1 MSKDLVMHIIMK
13 ASDRASGAM
22 RKVASAGGGLSG
34 RVDALLRKLEKQ
46 NAVMKDVKGYAALQ
60 QQMQQAEAK
69 SGSLARKIG
78 TLTAQIK
85 AAGSPTA
92 KQAAEMA
99 RLEDA
104 SQKAAE
110 RQTELAE
117 RSRRLSYKLKQA
129 GFDTRDFARE
139 QVRLTADAAKTR
151 AELERQGAALE
162 RVHKAHEG
170 IGRATAKS
178 AVLAGW
184 GMVAQSKAQA
194 IGRGLGV
201 QVKAAVEEEDAMLGI
216 IKQVQGLK
224 NADNSLNHAE
234 IAKVRAEI
242 RGLSQELPVATTEIM
257 AMYEAGAR
265 MDVPRQEL
273 GAYVKTAAVAATA
286 FDAED
291 MGQLAE
297 NLGRINKNFKLSAE
311 QGRALADVINYLD
324 DNSLSK
330 GADIIEY
337 MNRVSGSMGLAKI
350 SDKNTAALGSTLLTS
365 GVDAS
370 TSANAVSSLFTRLS
384 TAPDMKPVREALTG
398 LGLDAKAIQKGMVED
413 ANATVLKVMEAVK
426 KMPKEQQAG
435 FLKGLAG
442 GEYNKV
448 FAALISNTEEWRR
461 QLALANSEEA
471 KGSMMREFET
481 RAGAL
486 SSKWQIFKNQ
496 LFGTAALM
504 GQTLFPAIQDLLQ
517 IGERWLT
524 NISKWVQENPKIA
537 GALMKAA
544 AVTGILAGALA
555 AAAAAA
561 AAVLL
566 PLAAMNAAWVHAAA
580 AVARAGGGVLRAV
593 RLFGLLKSTV
603 FSLGRILMANPM
615 LLAFTLVAAAVY
627 LLWRNWERVKEALV
641 SGWQRINQAFADNPV
656 LNFIFPFIGVARLI
670 INNWDGIA
678 AFFSSLWQRVSAAF
692 SEGVSAAGEWLAGM
706 QAKAAE
712 VFGRIMETVRSLPLV
727 QYLTEKFNQALAAL
741 GLLKEQFFTIG
752 SAMIGRLLDGIS
764 AMWEKARAKIAQM
777 GAYVRGAFANIGR
790 VFDGGA
796 PSPVRGFSRGG
807 YTGAGGVN
815 EAAGIVH
822 RGEVV
827 FSQAD
832 VRRFGGWQAVEAL
845 RRGGASALAG
855 IKGILP
861 ASERRAPSGF
871 AGSLKAAA
879 PGGDHIVININGS
892 GMDAQAVARE
902 VARQL
907 DTRSRERQSRARS
920 SYYDQ
925 D

>member
-1 MSKDLVMHIIMK
+1 MANNLVMRIIMA
-13 ASDRASGAM
+13 ASDRASAAFN
-22 RKVASAGGGLSG
+22 RVRQAGGSLT
-34 RVDALLRKLEKQ
+34 
-46 NAVMKDVKGYAALQ
+46 AALQ
-60 QQMQQAEAK
+60 RNQQALQQTERAQRD
-69 SGSLARKIG
+69 LARSGQLRAQLSQTSRELLENSRRQRELRQAIRASG
-78 TLTAQIK
+78 QATREQERELQNLERRSRTLRQTQ
-85 AAGSPTA
+85 
-92 KQAAEMA
+92 
-99 RLEDA
+99 
-104 SQKAAE
+104 E
-110 RQTELAE
+110 RQTQELE
-117 RSRRLSYKLKQA
+117 QLRRRLREA
-129 GFDTRDFARE
+129 GVSTRDLAAAEEELRRRHERATRE
-139 QVRLTADAAKTR
+139 I
-151 AELERQGAALE
+151 ERQRNALN
-162 RVHKAHEG
+162 RLNRAQASVSRARQIQGTASGIAVASTATAYGIARG
-170 IGRATAKS
+170 IGAP
-178 AVLAGW
+178 
-184 GMVAQSKAQA
+184 
-194 IGRGLGV
+194 
-201 QVKAAVEEEDAMLGI
+201 VKAAIEEEDAMLGI

-242 RGLSQELPVATTEIM
+242 RGLSRDLPVATTEIM

-265 MDVPRQEL
+265 MDVPREEL

-350 SDKNTAALGSTLLTS
+350 SDKNTAALGSTLLTA

-384 TAPDMKPVREALTG
+384 TAPDMKPVREALKG

-461 QLALANSEEA
+461 QLELANSEEA

-517 IGERWLT
+517 IGERWLN
-524 NISKWVQENPKIA
+524 NISKWVQENPKLA
-537 GALMKAA
+537 GTLMKVA
-544 AVTGILAGALA
+544 AVIGILAAALA
-555 AAAAAA
+555 VVATIV
-561 AAVLL
+561 AAVVV
-566 PLAAMNAAWVHAAA
+566 PLAMLKLSWVTLATSAATG
-580 AVARAGGGVLRAV
+580 AGSLAKVGTALKIIGQGLMWLG
-593 RLFGLLKSTV
+593 RLFL
-603 FSLGRILMANPM
+603 ANPIG
-615 LLAFTLVAAAVY
+615 LAITLIVAGLY
-627 LLWRNWERVKEALV
+627 LLWRHWDTVKAALIAGWNW
-641 SGWQRINQAFADNPV
+641 INQVFSENPILNFVFLPIGIMRLLANNWDAIVAALKTGWTQLKATLADNPLV
-656 LNFIFPFIGVARLI
+656 QAFTRPGGILDSLKERWESFKTKLGQGWEWLKGILRDNPLLGAFMGPIGLITTLIANIDRLI
-670 INNWDGIA
+670 
-678 AFFSSLWQRVSAAF
+678 
-692 SEGVSAAGEWLAGM
+692 
-706 QAKAAE
+706 AKASQVKKAFE
-712 VFGRIMETVRSLPLV
+712 NINIADKINAPFRR
-727 QYLTEKFNQALAAL
+727 L
-741 GLLKEQFFTIG
+741 GNL
-752 SAMIGRLLDGIS
+752 
-764 AMWEKARAKIAQM
+764 
-777 GAYVRGAFANIGR
+777 
-790 VFDGGA
+790 FDGK
-796 PSPVRGFSRGG
+796 GFSRGG

-815 EAAGIVH
+815 ESAGIVH

-845 RRGGASALAG
+845 RRGGTSALAG

>member
-1 MSKDLVMHIIMK
+1 MANNLVMRIIMA
-13 ASDRASGAM
+13 ASDRASAAFN
-22 RKVASAGGGLSG
+22 RVRQAGGSLT
-34 RVDALLRKLEKQ
+34 
-46 NAVMKDVKGYAALQ
+46 AALQ
-60 QQMQQAEAK
+60 RNQQALQQTERAQRD
-69 SGSLARKIG
+69 LARAGQLRAQLSQTSRELLENSRRQRELRQAIRASG
-78 TLTAQIK
+78 QATREQERELQNLERRSRTLRHTQ
-85 AAGSPTA
+85 
-92 KQAAEMA
+92 
-99 RLEDA
+99 
-104 SQKAAE
+104 E
-110 RQTELAE
+110 RQTQELE
-117 RSRRLSYKLKQA
+117 QLRRRLREA
-129 GFDTRDFARE
+129 GVSTRDLAAAEEELRRRHERATRE
-139 QVRLTADAAKTR
+139 I
-151 AELERQGAALE
+151 ERQRNALN
-162 RVHKAHEG
+162 RLNRAQASVSRARQIQGTASGIAVASTATAYGIARG
-170 IGRATAKS
+170 IGAP
-178 AVLAGW
+178 
-184 GMVAQSKAQA
+184 
-194 IGRGLGV
+194 
-201 QVKAAVEEEDAMLGI
+201 VKAAIEEEDAMLGI

-242 RGLSQELPVATTEIM
+242 RGLSRDLPVATTEIM

-265 MDVPRQEL
+265 MDVPREEL

-330 GADIIEY
+330 GANIIEY

-350 SDKNTAALGSTLLTS
+350 SDKNTAALGSTLLTA

-384 TAPDMKPVREALTG
+384 TAPDMKPVREALKG

-413 ANATVLKVMEAVK
+413 ANATVMKVMEAVK

-461 QLALANSEEA
+461 QLELANSEEA

-524 NISKWVQENPKIA
+524 NTSKWVQENPKLA
-537 GALMKAA
+537 GTLMKVA
-544 AVTGILAGALA
+544 AVIGILAAALA
-555 AAAAAA
+555 VVATIV
-561 AAVLL
+561 AAVVV
-566 PLAAMNAAWVHAAA
+566 PLAMLKLSWVTLATSAATG
-580 AVARAGGGVLRAV
+580 AGSLAKVGTVLKIIGQGLMWLG
-593 RLFGLLKSTV
+593 RLFL
-603 FSLGRILMANPM
+603 ANPIG
-615 LLAFTLVAAAVY
+615 LAITLIVAGLY
-627 LLWRNWERVKEALV
+627 LLWRHWDTVKAALIAGWNWINQVFSENPILNFVFAPIGIMRLLVNNWSSIVAYLKSTWEMLKGLLGDNPIVQAIIRPITPLASLKERWESFKTAFGQNWEWLKGILR
-641 SGWQRINQAFADNPV
+641 DNP
-656 LNFIFPFIGVARLI
+656 LLGAFMGPIGLITTLIANIDRLI
-670 INNWDGIA
+670 
-678 AFFSSLWQRVSAAF
+678 
-692 SEGVSAAGEWLAGM
+692 
-706 QAKAAE
+706 AKAGQVKKAFE
-712 VFGRIMETVRSLPLV
+712 NINIADKINAPFRRIGNL
-727 QYLTEKFNQALAAL
+727 
-741 GLLKEQFFTIG
+741 
-752 SAMIGRLLDGIS
+752 
-764 AMWEKARAKIAQM
+764 
-777 GAYVRGAFANIGR
+777 
-790 VFDGGA
+790 FDGK
-796 PSPVRGFSRGG
+796 GFSRGG
-807 YTGAGGVN
+807 YTGAGGIN

>member
-1 MSKDLVMHIIMK
+1 MANNLVMRIIMA
-13 ASDRASGAM
+13 ASDRASAAFN
-22 RKVASAGGGLSG
+22 RVRQAGGSLT
-34 RVDALLRKLEKQ
+34 
-46 NAVMKDVKGYAALQ
+46 AALQ
-60 QQMQQAEAK
+60 RNQQALQQTERAQRD
-69 SGSLARKIG
+69 LARAG
-78 TLTAQIK
+78 QLRAQI
-85 AAGSPTA
+85 SQTSRELLENSRRQRELR
-92 KQAAEMA
+92 QAIRASGQATREQE
-99 RLEDA
+99 RELQNLE
-104 SQKAAE
+104 
-110 RQTELAE
+110 R
-117 RSRRLSYKLKQA
+117 RSRRLRQTQERQTQELEQLRRRLREAGVSTRDLAAAEEELRRRHERATREIERQRNALNRLHRAQA
-129 GFDTRDFARE
+129 GVSRAR
-139 QVRLTADAAKTR
+139 QIQGTASGIAVASTATAYGIAR
-151 AELERQGAALE
+151 
-162 RVHKAHEG
+162 G
-170 IGRATAKS
+170 IGAP
-178 AVLAGW
+178 
-184 GMVAQSKAQA
+184 
-194 IGRGLGV
+194 
-201 QVKAAVEEEDAMLGI
+201 VKAAIEEEDAMLGI

-242 RGLSQELPVATTEIM
+242 RGLSRDLPVATTEIM

-350 SDKNTAALGSTLLTS
+350 SDKNTAALGSTLLTA

-384 TAPDMKPVREALTG
+384 TAPDMKPVREALKG

-461 QLALANSEEA
+461 QLELANSEEA

-517 IGERWLT
+517 IGERWLN
-524 NISKWVQENPKIA
+524 NISKWVQENPKLA
-537 GALMKAA
+537 GTLMKVA
-544 AVTGILAGALA
+544 AVIGILAAALA
-555 AAAAAA
+555 VVATIV
-561 AAVLL
+561 AAVVV
-566 PLAAMNAAWVHAAA
+566 PLAMLKLSWVTLATSAATG
-580 AVARAGGGVLRAV
+580 AGSLAKVGTALKIIGQGFWWLV
-593 RLFGLLKSTV
+593 RLFL
-603 FSLGRILMANPM
+603 ANPIG
-615 LLAFTLVAAAVY
+615 LAITLIVGALY
-627 LLWRNWERVKEALV
+627 LLWRHWDTVKAALIAGWNWINQVFSENPILNFVFAPIGIMRLLVNNWSSIVAYLKSTWEMLKGLLGDNPIVQAIIRPITSLASLKERWESFKTAFGQNWEWLKGILR
-641 SGWQRINQAFADNPV
+641 DNP
-656 LNFIFPFIGVARLI
+656 LLGAFMGPIGLITTLIANIDRLI
-670 INNWDGIA
+670 
-678 AFFSSLWQRVSAAF
+678 
-692 SEGVSAAGEWLAGM
+692 
-706 QAKAAE
+706 AKAGQVKKAFE
-712 VFGRIMETVRSLPLV
+712 NINIADKINAPFRRIGNL
-727 QYLTEKFNQALAAL
+727 
-741 GLLKEQFFTIG
+741 
-752 SAMIGRLLDGIS
+752 
-764 AMWEKARAKIAQM
+764 
-777 GAYVRGAFANIGR
+777 
-790 VFDGGA
+790 FDGK
-796 PSPVRGFSRGG
+796 GFSRGG

-815 EAAGIVH
+815 ESAGIVH

-845 RRGGASALAG
+845 RRGGTSALAG